1 MQWAVATHAMT
12 KTTTKRWLKKT
23 KKNSS
28 CSTQCLGIPN
38 TNEGKTSNP
47 CKWWQKETN
56 NVLHM
61 NFLETIQS
69 MFSRSLAC
77 HQSKYEIWIQMLFE
91 FFFFKE
97 RSSLDLDP
105 DNLILCNHKIK
116 WRKFQCSLF
125 IYLFVCLFFSVSIG
139 KINEISLCR
148 LKRNRGTKKRTNR
161 SKKPFHFIDRLLF
174 GVRFS
179 CSKELRQ
186 ELGVFRYWMDGTWPK
201 YALLFQRSLLQDS
214 VVNIGLIW
222 HVIYRGGIWCHL
234 STVVDD
240 HVIVML
246 PIVLRL
252 SNFKRPSLASCLFL
266 TLHKALGCGVFQ

>member
-1 MQWAVATHAMT
+1 
-12 KTTTKRWLKKT
+12 
-23 KKNSS
+23 
-28 CSTQCLGIPN
+28 
-38 TNEGKTSNP
+38 
-47 CKWWQKETN
+47 
-56 NVLHM
+56 M

-97 RSSLDLDP
+97 RSSLDLEP

-148 LKRNRGTKKRTNR
+148 LKWNRGTKKRTNR

-186 ELGVFRYWMDGTWPK
+186 ELGVFRY
-201 YALLFQRSLLQDS
+201 
-214 VVNIGLIW
+214 
-222 HVIYRGGIWCHL
+222 
-234 STVVDD
+234 
-240 HVIVML
+240 
-246 PIVLRL
+246 
-252 SNFKRPSLASCLFL
+252 
-266 TLHKALGCGVFQ
+266 